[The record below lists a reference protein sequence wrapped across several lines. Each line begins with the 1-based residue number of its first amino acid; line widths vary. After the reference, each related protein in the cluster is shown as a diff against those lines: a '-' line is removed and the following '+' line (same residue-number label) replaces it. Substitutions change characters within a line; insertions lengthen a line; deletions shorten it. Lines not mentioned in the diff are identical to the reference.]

1 MKHIF
6 LVRYNEIH
14 LKGLNRPF
22 FERRLMENIK
32 AALAGLEPRVVIR
45 QGRLFV
51 EAAQH
56 AREEALARLARVF
69 GVHSVSP
76 ALEVD
81 KQWDAV
87 AEGAVSLV
95 EEALEEAGGQAV
107 TFKVE
112 ARRSDKLFPM
122 DSSEIN
128 RELGALLL
136 QKFPGLAVDVHHPA
150 LRVGVEIREQ
160 NAYVY
165 VRNLPGPGGMPTGT
179 AGRGMLLLSG
189 GIDSPVAGYLM
200 AKRGMELH
208 AVHFYSYPYTSVRAR
223 DKVVELAR
231 MLAGYCGGVTLHLV
245 AFTDIQRM
253 IYDKCPPKETTLVM
267 RRVMMRIAGHIARE
281 VGAGALITGEALGQ
295 VASQTLESL
304 AVTDDAAGILVLRPL
319 AGFDKEEIVTVAK
332 RIGTFETSILP
343 YEDCCTVFV
352 PRHPATKPTVE
363 RLRESEARLEL
374 GEMVD
379 AAIAG
384 REVQD
389 LGGEPRIS

>member
-32 AALAGLEPRVVIR
+32 AALADLTPRVAIR

-56 AREEALARLARVF
+56 AREEALVRLARVF
-69 GVHSVSP
+69 GIHSVSP

-81 KQWDAV
+81 KQWNAI
-87 AEGAVSLV
+87 AEGAVGLV

-136 QKFPGLAVDVHHPA
+136 QKFPGLTVDVHHPA

-160 NAYVY
+160 SAYVY

-179 AGRGMLLLSG
+179 AGRGLLLLSG

-231 MLAGYCGGVTLHLV
+231 LLAGYCGGVTLHLV

-267 RRVMMRIAGHIARE
+267 RRVMMRIAGRIAKE

-352 PRHPATKPTVE
+352 PRHPATKPSVE

-374 GEMVD
+374 GEMLD

-384 REVQD
+384 REIMP
-389 LGGEPRIS
+389 LNHR